1 MRQSQISAVFAALS
15 DPTRRRILMRLSN
28 GGEGPVSALAEP
40 FRVSLPAISRH
51 LRVLEKARLI
61 VRRRTGRL
69 HLIRMRRA
77 GLKQAQEWMAQCEA
91 GLNFSFD
98 ALDELLKNEQAQ
110 QERGNK

>member
-1 MRQSQISAVFAALS
+1 MRQSQISAIFAALS

-77 GLKQAQEWMAQCEA
+77 GLKQAQEWMAQCE

-98 ALDELLKNEQAQ
+98 ALDELLKNEQTQ
-110 QERGNK
+110 QERGDR

>member
-1 MRQSQISAVFAALS
+1 MRQSEVSTIFAALA

-28 GGEGPVSALAEP
+28 EGQSPVSALAEP
-40 FRVSLPAISRH
+40 FRMSLPAISRH

-69 HLIRMRRA
+69 HLIRMRPA
-77 GLKQAQEWMAQCEA
+77 GLKQAQEWMEQCEA
-91 GLNFSFD
+91 GLKFSFD
-98 ALDELLKNEQAQ
+98 ALDQLLKNEQAQ

>member
-1 MRQSQISAVFAALS
+1 VIGLLRQHAALLFVS
-15 DPTRRRILMRLSN
+15 LSKD
-28 GGEGPVSALAEP
+28 GEGSVSALAEP
-40 FRVSLPAISRH
+40 FQMSMPAISGH

-69 HLIRMRRA
+69 HLIRFRRA

-98 ALDELLKNEQAQ
+98 ALDELLKNEQAK
-110 QERGNK
+110 QERADG